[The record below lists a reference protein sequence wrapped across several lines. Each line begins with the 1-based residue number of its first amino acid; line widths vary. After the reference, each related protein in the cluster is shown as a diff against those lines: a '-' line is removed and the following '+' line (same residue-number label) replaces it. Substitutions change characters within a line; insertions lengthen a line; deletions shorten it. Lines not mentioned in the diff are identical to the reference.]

1 MHVCVINHSWANCES
16 LKYRRAIEK
25 EDSVHFPIF
34 SSLIWLERRGHW
46 RAAEAWKM
54 KTNKTTSLGNLVVR
68 VFKCNLYVYN
78 EKTVSWML

>member
-1 MHVCVINHSWANCES
+1 MHVYVVNHFWANFES

-34 SSLIWLERRGHW
+34 SSVIWLERQGHQ
-46 RAAEAWKM
+46 RAAEAWKT

-68 VFKCNLYVYN
+68 MYVQ
-78 EKTVSWML
+78 V